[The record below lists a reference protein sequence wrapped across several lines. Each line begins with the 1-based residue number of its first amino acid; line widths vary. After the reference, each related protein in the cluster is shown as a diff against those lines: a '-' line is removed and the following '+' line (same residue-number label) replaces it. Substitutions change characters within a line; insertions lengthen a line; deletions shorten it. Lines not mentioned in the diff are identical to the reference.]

1 MPRKERFTRNWLL
14 EQAIYA
20 PNDSVQLTGY
30 LKILSESNWYTFTQI
45 ENEEGKRIAGHLNLP
60 KKKVDTLISNIQ
72 ELNNQPFI
80 LIGKPSFYVT
90 KSVKRGSINIDQVI
104 HRPKSSI

>member
-14 EQAIYA
+14 EQAISA

-30 LKILSESNWYTFTQI
+30 LKIISESNWYTFTQV

-60 KKKVDTLISNIQ
+60 KKKVDNLISNIQ
-72 ELNNQPFI
+72 ALNNQPFI
-80 LIGKPSFYVT
+80 LIGKPSFYVA
-90 KSVKRGSINIDQVI
+90 KSIKRGSINIEQII
-104 HRPKSSI
+104 HQPKSSI